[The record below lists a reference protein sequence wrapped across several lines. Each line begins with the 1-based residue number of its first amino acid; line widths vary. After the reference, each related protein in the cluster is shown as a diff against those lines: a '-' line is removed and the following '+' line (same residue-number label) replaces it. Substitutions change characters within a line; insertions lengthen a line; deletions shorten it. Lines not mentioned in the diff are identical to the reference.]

1 MTNEFPEVKH
11 LIMDEVQNFRDEDG
25 DWLRKARRLVWAPSD
40 DPDKDPGY
48 LWLFIDNSQLNHTL
62 ATGIPNESQQ
72 IPHFR
77 LKKVIRNS
85 KRIYDYSK
93 RFLTDGAGSK
103 FVLGHDFR
111 GDNVKHATY
120 SGGQQ
125 SQLSCLRRILK
136 SLFTEGYSEG
146 DIAVLYGKADCIPS
160 DLWSQSDL
168 PVVVV
173 TAERNDSSYL
183 VVSTLRMYSGLERPV
198 VVIVNLNESLPYG
211 SLRNRSNYCAV
222 TRAMV
227 KLVIID
233 KTKM

>member
-11 LIMDEVQNFRDEDG
+11 VIMDEVQNFRDEDG
-25 DWLRKARRLVWAPSD
+25 YWLQKARRLVRAPSD

-62 ATGIPNESQQ
+62 GTGIPNKNQQ
-72 IPHFR
+72 IPNFR

-93 RFLTDGAGSK
+93 IFLTDKAGSK
-103 FVLGHDFR
+103 IVLGHDFR
-111 GDNVKHATY
+111 GDEVKHETY

-125 SQLSCLRRILK
+125 SQLSCLRRVLK

-146 DIAVLYGKADCIPS
+146 DIAVLYGKGDCIPS
-160 DLWSQSDL
+160 DL
-168 PVVVV
+168 PVEVVS
-173 TAERNDSSYL
+173 AERNNSGYL
-183 VVSTLRMYSGLERPV
+183 VVSTLRMYSGLERPA

-211 SLRNRSNYCAV
+211 SLPNRSNYCAV

-227 KLVIID
+227 KLVIIEQ
-233 KTKM
+233 K